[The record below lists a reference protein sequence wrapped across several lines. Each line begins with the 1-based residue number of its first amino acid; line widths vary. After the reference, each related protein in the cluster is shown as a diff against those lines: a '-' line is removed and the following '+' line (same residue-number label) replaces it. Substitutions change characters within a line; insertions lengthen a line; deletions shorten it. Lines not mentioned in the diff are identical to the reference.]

1 MFLLELHRNSIP
13 FFFEPIRTRE
23 TQTRNVF
30 RLCFILMLVLITI
43 SFEWI
48 IKYHINAR
56 VRLIIKHL
64 QTYIQNTKS
73 ELNLVDDKT
82 TFAYRTLQKKEIYR
96 IEYDL
101 FSMCFDDLIVF
112 VVIWMILSPFYI
124 FTFREF
130 QRNRLFMFWTGFY
143 NLGFSS
149 WISFKQTFSLVF
161 MTLNRSG
168 KKSTWRCSVLN
179 RFNFFLFWHFLVL
192 NRFKN
197 ALFDLWFKI
206 DFKNNKSRHSWPW
219 IGFNKFIWHSDP
231 ESVPLDVS
239 SESNVYFVLM
249 VVKNI

>member
-1 MFLLELHRNSIP
+1 MRILMLGLDSAGKTSKEFKSRYNFFLQQQDALGMFLLELHRNSIP

-179 RFNFFLFWHFLVL
+179 RFNFCSVFGLKMLYL
-192 NRFKN
+192 TYG
-197 ALFDLWFKI
+197 L
-206 DFKNNKSRHSWPW
+206 KSILKTINLDIH
-219 IGFNKFIWHSDP
+219 GH
-231 ESVPLDVS
+231 ESV
-239 SESNVYFVLM
+239 
-249 VVKNI
+249 